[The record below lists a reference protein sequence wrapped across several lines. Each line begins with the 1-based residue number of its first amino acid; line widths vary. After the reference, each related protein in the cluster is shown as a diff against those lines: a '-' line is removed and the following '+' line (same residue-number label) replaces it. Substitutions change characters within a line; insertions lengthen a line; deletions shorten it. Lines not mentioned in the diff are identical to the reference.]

1 MTKAEMK
8 RKPYVKATEGTI
20 TIRQAM
26 EITGVS
32 RTTLDK
38 WIKKHNIKTY
48 RQLNNQLL
56 IDKESFEATLIEIRN
71 RLVDTDGT
79 EELNVVQKDNE

>member
-1 MTKAEMK
+1 MTKAEMN

-20 TIRQAM
+20 TIRQAI

-56 IDKESFEATLIEIRN
+56 IGKESFEAALVEIRN
-71 RLVDTDGT
+71 RLADKDET
-79 EELNVVQKDNE
+79 EELNIVKKDNE

>member
-1 MTKAEMK
+1 MN

-26 EITGVS
+26 ETTGVS

-38 WIKKHNIKTY
+38 WIKRFDIKTY
-48 RQLNNQLL
+48 RQLNSQLL
-56 IDKESFEATLIEIRN
+56 IDKESFEAALVEIRN
-71 RLVDTDGT
+71 RLADRDET
-79 EELNVVQKDNE
+79 EELNIVKKDNE